1 MSPTNND
8 DEKPAAVKVNQER
21 KFGNE
26 KKNLN
31 EFIKD
36 KLDNM
41 KQENKDKQEPSA
53 RNLPVYETESESEES
68 KEEANKLEKFLV
80 KWKPISQEETVHEE
94 TEAEEKEETDN
105 SNAQQARDCV
115 AKGPGVACKQ
125 CLKGEPCVW
134 IEVQEHLTEIATN
147 LTNTYPFIDNFKVR
161 QRLYQGYTHRVYGNL
176 GKDKRIP
183 MPTCVELMIK
193 LTWPNDYHE
202 SYEGFKSQA
211 DIDEEEEE

>member
-8 DEKPAAVKVNQER
+8 NEKPAAVKVNQEI
-21 KFGNE
+21 KFSNE

-31 EFIKD
+31 EYIKD
-36 KLDNM
+36 KIENI
-41 KQENKDKQEPSA
+41 KQEKEDNKASA

-68 KEEANKLEKFLV
+68 KEDAKKLEKFLV
-80 KWKPISQEETVHEE
+80 KWKPISQEETVYEQLPE
-94 TEAEEKEETDN
+94 DEDKQKEK
-105 SNAQQARDCV
+105 SQSQQARDCV

-147 LTNTYPFIDNFKVR
+147 LTSTYPFIDNFKVR

-183 MPTCVELMIK
+183 LPTCVELMIK